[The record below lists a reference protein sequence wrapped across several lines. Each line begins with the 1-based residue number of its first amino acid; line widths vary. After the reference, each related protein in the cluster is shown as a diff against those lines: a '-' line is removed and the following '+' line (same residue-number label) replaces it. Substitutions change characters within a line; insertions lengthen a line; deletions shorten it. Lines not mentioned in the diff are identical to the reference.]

1 MSVIRFVGQTSRE
14 AMRQVRESL
23 GDDALILANRH
34 TEQGVE
40 ILAMADD
47 AVEGMTASPAPHAP
61 TPALAS
67 ASAPEPS
74 SSPAP
79 APPDASPAASPALPA
94 GEAAVDGQALHT
106 MSEQLLREMQDMRTL
121 LAREKT
127 RHAPSRDGRTRL
139 KRLLREAGFG
149 EALADD
155 LLAALP
161 AELDD
166 AEGSAQDDER
176 PLAWLQRRLASRLAV
191 LEEEDA
197 FFAPPGILSLVGPT
211 GVGKTT
217 TTAKLAARFVQRH
230 GADQVAL
237 ITTDSFRIG
246 AHEQLRIY
254 AEILGIPMHALA
266 PDHSIDSLA
275 PLLRGRRWVIIDTVG
290 MSQRDRR
297 IIEQIAQLQGGR
309 VRVRMVLLL
318 NAASQPETLEEV
330 ATRYRQAAHAA
341 GATLDD
347 CLLTKQDEAGRLAPA
362 LETILRHG
370 LRLAFV
376 SHGQRV
382 PEDLSLADP
391 RALAIQA
398 LATRAPL
405 ALDEAPA
412 APPPRAMTGDLLG
425 QGRRLS
431 SALSGLRRGLAGF
444 TDLEAAWDLTALP
457 EELQAPRLD
466 ALLER
471 AVERQARVATVW
483 APRRPVSGRD
493 WAMPDLGLDAQGHW
507 LALPDLQH
515 RQGAGQLN
523 RLARAEATQGV
534 RVHLLPGLPDAE
546 TWQWLTEG
554 EAIWSSQVRAGQ
566 RVRHGSERHA
576 LSELAALASPVTQID
591 ARLAGRPCR
600 VVLSRLGVTAAP
612 NRARDAGEE
621 TTLAAWFAE
630 LRDPES
636 GKPQGRRYWLTTC
649 DHPEDAVPLLLSH
662 LQAEGITR
670 QTKRTE
676 ERLAALL
683 PAQARPELRLLLAA
697 GLAAQASHLDHADD
711 EAGRD
716 LRAEL
721 LGLVGG
727 RRRRRDAALLEA
739 LLSLFSARDAM
750 RQLGAASR
758 EELA

>member
-47 AVEGMTASPAPHAP
+47 AVEGMTAA
-61 TPALAS
+61 
-67 ASAPEPS
+67 
-74 SSPAP
+74 PAP
-79 APPDASPAASPALPA
+79 AAAAPSTSESAPRREPSPASPVEPPPLPA
-94 GEAAVDGQALHT
+94 GETADGQALQR

-121 LAREKT
+121 LAREQA
-127 RHAPSRDGRTRL
+127 RQAPAPDGRTRL
-139 KRLLREAGFG
+139 KHLLREAGFG

-166 AEGSAQDDER
+166 AEGGARDDER

-191 LEEEDA
+191 LEEEET
-197 FFAPPGILSLVGPT
+197 FFGPPGVIALVGPT

-230 GADQVAL
+230 GADRVAL
-237 ITTDSFRIG
+237 VTTDSFRIG

-266 PDHSIDSLA
+266 PDQPIDSLA
-275 PLLRGRRWVIIDTVG
+275 PRLRGRRWVLIDTVG
-290 MSQRDRR
+290 MSQRDQRV
-297 IIEQIAQLQGGR
+297 IEQIAQLQGGR
-309 VRVRMVLLL
+309 VPVRMVLAL

-330 ATRYRQAAHAA
+330 ASRYRQAAHAA
-341 GATLDD
+341 GARLDD

-370 LRLAFV
+370 LRLAFI

-382 PEDLSLADP
+382 PEDLALADP

-398 LATRAPL
+398 LATRSPL
-405 ALDEAPA
+405 PLDETAA
-412 APPPRAMTGDLLG
+412 APRPRAMAGDLLG
-425 QGRRLS
+425 QGRRLAA
-431 SALSGLRRGLAGF
+431 ALGGLRRGLTGF
-444 TDLEAAWDLTALP
+444 PDLEAAWDLAALP
-457 EELQAPRLD
+457 EELQASRLE
-466 ALLER
+466 ALLTQ
-471 AVERQARVATVW
+471 AGERQARVATVW
-483 APRRPVSGRD
+483 APRRSMKGRD
-493 WAMPDLGLDAQGHW
+493 WAMPDLGLDARGHW
-507 LALPDLQH
+507 LGLADLHH
-515 RQGAGQLN
+515 RQPAGQAN
-523 RLARAEATQGV
+523 RLARARETQGV

-546 TWQWLTEG
+546 TWQWLSEDG
-554 EAIWSSQVRAGQ
+554 SLWSSQVRAGQ
-566 RVRHGSERHA
+566 RVRHGGERHA
-576 LSELAALASPVTQID
+576 LAELAALASPATRVD

-600 VVLSRLGVTAAP
+600 VVLSRLDVTAAP
-612 NRARDAGEE
+612 NRARDADEE
-621 TTLAAWFAE
+621 TALAAWFAE

-683 PAQARPELRLLLAA
+683 PAQARPELRLLLAT

>member
-47 AVEGMTASPAPHAP
+47 AVEGMTA
-61 TPALAS
+61 
-67 ASAPEPS
+67 
-74 SSPAP
+74 AP
-79 APPDASPAASPALPA
+79 APSLAAPSTPPPSPAAAPALPT
-94 GEAAVDGQALHT
+94 GEAAVDGQALHA

-121 LAREKT
+121 LAREQT
-127 RHAPSRDGRTRL
+127 RHAPARDGRTRL

-149 EALADD
+149 EALTDE

-161 AELDD
+161 AELDA
-166 AEGSAQDDER
+166 AEGDDER

-191 LEEEDA
+191 LEEEEG
-197 FFAPPGILSLVGPT
+197 FFAPPGIVSLVGPT

-230 GADQVAL
+230 GADRVAL

-266 PDHSIDSLA
+266 PDQPIDSLA

-290 MSQRDRR
+290 MSQRDHR

-330 ATRYRQAAHAA
+330 ASRYGQAARAA
-341 GATLDD
+341 GAELND

-362 LETILRHG
+362 IETVLRHG

-382 PEDLSLADP
+382 PEDLALADP

-398 LATRAPL
+398 LATRSPL
-405 ALDEAPA
+405 PLDEAPA
-412 APPPRAMTGDLLG
+412 TPRPRATTSDLLG

-431 SALSGLRRGLAGF
+431 SALSGLRRGLAGV

-471 AVERQARVATVW
+471 AAEQQARVATLW
-483 APRRPVSGRD
+483 APRRPLKGRN
-493 WAMPDLGLDAQGHW
+493 WAMPDLGLDAHGHW

-515 RQGAGQLN
+515 RQSAGPLN
-523 RLARAEATQGV
+523 RLIRAEAEQGV

-546 TWQWLTEG
+546 TWRWLTEG
-554 EAIWSSQVRAGQ
+554 EGIWSSQVRAGQ
-566 RVRHGSERHA
+566 RVRHGGERRA
-576 LSELAALASPVTQID
+576 LSELAALATPATTVD
-591 ARLAGRPCR
+591 ARLRGQPCR
-600 VVLSRLGVTAAP
+600 VALSRLSVTAAP
-612 NRARDAGEE
+612 NPRREQGSE
-621 TTLAAWFAE
+621 TPLEAWFAE
-630 LRDPES
+630 LSDPES
-636 GKPQGRRYWLTTC
+636 GDALGRRFWLTTC
-649 DHPEDAVPLLLSH
+649 RHPEDAVPLLLRY
-662 LQAEGITR
+662 LQAEGVTQQTR
-670 QTKRTE
+670 RAE
-676 ERLAALL
+676 ERLVELL
-683 PAQARPELRLLLAA
+683 PARTRPELRLLLAA
-697 GLAAQASHLDHADD
+697 GIATQASHLEHIDD
-711 EAGRD
+711 EAGQD

-727 RRRRRDAALLEA
+727 RRRRRDTALLEA
-739 LLSLFSARDAM
+739 LLTLFSARDAM
-750 RQLGAASR
+750 RQLGAASV
-758 EELA
+758 ENIE

>member
-47 AVEGMTASPAPHAP
+47 AVEGMTA
-61 TPALAS
+61 
-67 ASAPEPS
+67 
-74 SSPAP
+74 AP
-79 APPDASPAASPALPA
+79 APSPAAPSTPPPSPAAAPALPA
-94 GEAAVDGQALHT
+94 DEAAVDGQTLHA

-121 LAREKT
+121 LAREQT
-127 RHAPSRDGRTRL
+127 RHAPARDGRTRL

-166 AEGSAQDDER
+166 AEGDDER

-191 LEEEDA
+191 LEEEES
-197 FFAPPGILSLVGPT
+197 FFAPPGIVSLVGPT

-230 GADQVAL
+230 GADHVAL

-266 PDHSIDSLA
+266 PDQPIDSLA

-290 MSQRDRR
+290 MSQRDHR

-330 ATRYRQAAHAA
+330 ASRYRQAAHAA
-341 GATLDD
+341 GAELND

-362 LETILRHG
+362 IQTVLRHG

-398 LATRAPL
+398 LATRSPL
-405 ALDEAPA
+405 ALEEAPA
-412 APPPRAMTGDLLG
+412 APPRPRATTGDLLG

-431 SALSGLRRGLAGF
+431 SALSGLRRGLAGV
-444 TDLEAAWDLTALP
+444 TELESAWDLTALP

-471 AVERQARVATVW
+471 AAEQQARVATVW
-483 APRRPVSGRD
+483 APRRPLKGRD
-493 WAMPDLGLDAQGHW
+493 WAMPDLSLDAQGHL

-515 RQGAGQLN
+515 RQSAGQLN
-523 RLARAEATQGV
+523 RLSQAEAEQGV

-546 TWQWLTEG
+546 TWRWLTQG

-566 RVRHGSERHA
+566 RVRHGGERRA
-576 LSELAALASPVTQID
+576 LSELAALATPATTVD
-591 ARLAGRPCR
+591 ARLRGQPCR
-600 VVLSRLGVTAAP
+600 VALSRLSVAAAP
-612 NRARDAGEE
+612 NPRKEQDSE
-621 TTLAAWFAE
+621 TPLEAWFAE
-630 LRDPES
+630 LSDPES
-636 GKPQGRRYWLTTC
+636 GDALGRRFWLTTC
-649 DHPEDAVPLLLSH
+649 RHPEDAVPLLLRY
-662 LQAEGITR
+662 LQAEGVAQQTR
-670 QTKRTE
+670 RAE
-676 ERLAALL
+676 ERLVELL
-683 PAQARPELRLLLAA
+683 PAQTRPELRLLLAT
-697 GLAAQASHLDHADD
+697 GIAAQASHLDHEAD
-711 EAGRD
+711 EAGQD

-727 RRRRRDAALLEA
+727 RRRRRDTALLEA
-739 LLSLFSARDAM
+739 LLTLFSARDAM
-750 RQLGAASR
+750 RQLGAASV
-758 EELA
+758 ENIE

>member
-47 AVEGMTASPAPHAP
+47 AVEGMTASP
-61 TPALAS
+61 
-67 ASAPEPS
+67 
-74 SSPAP
+74 SP
-79 APPDASPAASPALPA
+79 SPAASSALEPSPSRAPSPSAALPA
-94 GEAAVDGQALHT
+94 GEPPADGQALHA

-121 LAREKT
+121 LAREQA
-127 RHAPSRDGRTRL
+127 RHAPARDGRTRL
-139 KRLLREAGFG
+139 RRLLREAGFG

-155 LLAALP
+155 LLPALP
-161 AELDD
+161 AELDA
-166 AEGSAQDDER
+166 AEGGDQDDER
-176 PLAWLQRRLASRLAV
+176 PLAWLQRRLAARLSV
-191 LEEEDA
+191 LEEEEA

-230 GADQVAL
+230 GADRVAL

-266 PDHSIDSLA
+266 PDQPIDSLA

-290 MSQRDRR
+290 MSQRDHR

-309 VRVRMVLLL
+309 VRVRMMLLL

-330 ATRYRQAAHAA
+330 ASRYRQAARAA
-341 GATLDD
+341 GTELND

-362 LETILRHG
+362 FETILRHG

-382 PEDLSLADP
+382 PEDLALPDP

-398 LATRAPL
+398 LATRSPL
-405 ALDEAPA
+405 PLDEAPA
-412 APPPRAMTGDLLG
+412 APRPRAMAGDLLG

-431 SALSGLRRGLAGF
+431 SALNGLRRGLTGF
-444 TDLEAAWDLTALP
+444 PDLEAAWDLAALP

-466 ALLER
+466 GLLEQ
-471 AVERQARVATVW
+471 AAARQARVATLW
-483 APRRPVSGRD
+483 APRRPMSGRD
-493 WAMPDLGLDAQGHW
+493 WTMPDLGLDARGHW

-515 RQGAGQLN
+515 RQPPGQAN
-523 RLARAEATQGV
+523 RLARAAETQGV
-534 RVHLLPGLPDAE
+534 RVHLLPALPE
-546 TWQWLTEG
+546 TEAWRWLSEN
-554 EAIWSSQVRAGQ
+554 EVIWSSQARGAQ
-566 RVRHGSERHA
+566 RVIHGGERRSLA
-576 LSELAALASPVTQID
+576 ELAALATPTNRVD
-591 ARLAGRPCR
+591 ARLGGRPCR
-600 VVLSRLGVTAAP
+600 VALSRLGVTAVPSRRREHADQTP
-612 NRARDAGEE
+612 L
-621 TTLAAWFAE
+621 TAWFAE
-630 LRDPES
+630 LGDPES
-636 GKPQGRRYWLTTC
+636 GKALGKRLWLTTC

-662 LQAEGITR
+662 LQAEGIAQQTR
-670 QTKRTE
+670 RAEQ
-676 ERLAALL
+676 RLVELL

-697 GLAAQASHLDHADD
+697 GIAAQASHLDHVDD

-727 RRRRRDAALLEA
+727 RRRRRDTALLEA
-739 LLSLFSARDAM
+739 LLTLFSARDAM

-758 EELA
+758 EEIR